1 MAPDM
6 SAATGGEMEAR
17 KPMRVVILGGGTA
30 GWMAAAALVGHLPGT
45 CAVTVVE
52 SPEIGIVGV
61 GEATFPHLRTFLQRL
76 GIDEAAFMRATHATF
91 KLGIVF
97 NDFGALGDEYMHGF
111 ATFGQP
117 LAGVPFHQYW
127 LRAAARAGQ
136 PPIGAYSMAVSAAMA
151 GRFAH
156 PGDPAADGAGSYSY
170 AYQFDATCFGPFL
183 RDFAVARGAE
193 RIAATVT
200 RVEREGEG
208 EGGDVAAL
216 HLNTGA
222 RIEGDLFLDCSGF
235 RSVLLGGTLGEE
247 WESWSDWLPCDRAV
261 ALPCESPAGEIEPF
275 TRAIGMPAGWR
286 WRIPLQHRLGNGYV
300 FSSAHCSEDEAAA
313 RLATAIEGA
322 PLAEPRVLRFSP
334 GRRRRAWSRN
344 VMGIGLA
351 GGFLEPME
359 STSIYLVQ
367 AAIDWLVEL
376 FPTQGVREADRAAFN
391 ALIDL
396 EYERVRD
403 FLILH
408 YHATRRDDS
417 PFWDR
422 MRTMQ
427 VPDSLA
433 EKLALWREG
442 GRIAHYTNGPFLEP
456 SWVAI
461 LTGQGLR
468 PERYDARADFVDAD
482 GLGRA
487 LARLRHEV
495 ASRVG
500 QMPGHRDYLAR
511 MTGGVRDG

>member
-1 MAPDM
+1 
-6 SAATGGEMEAR
+6 MEAR
-17 KPMRVVILGGGTA
+17 KPVRVVILGGGTA
-30 GWMAAAALVGHLPGT
+30 GWMTAAALSSHLPGI
-45 CAVTVVE
+45 CSVTLIE

-61 GEATFPHLRTFLQRL
+61 GEATFPHLRTFLERL
-76 GIDEAAFMRATHATF
+76 GVDEAAFMRATHATF

-111 ATFGQP
+111 ASFGTP
-117 LAGVPFHQYW
+117 LAGVPFHHFW
-127 LRAAARAGQ
+127 LRAAAQGGEA
-136 PPIGAYSMAVSAAMA
+136 PIGAYSMAVSAAMA

-156 PGDPAADGAGSYSY
+156 PGDSVDDAAGTFSY

-183 RDFAVARGAE
+183 RDFAIARGVE

-200 RVEREGEG
+200 RVEREGER
-208 EGGDVAAL
+208 GDVAAL
-216 HLNTGA
+216 DLDTGA
-222 RIEGDLFLDCSGF
+222 RIEGDLFIDCSGF
-235 RSVLLGGTLGEE
+235 RSLLLGGALEE
-247 WESWSDWLPCDRAV
+247 GWESWSDWLPCDRAV
-261 ALPCESPAGEIEPF
+261 ALPCESPSGEIEPF

-313 RLATAIEGA
+313 QLVAAIEGA
-322 PLAEPRVLRFSP
+322 ALAEPRVLRFRP
-334 GRRRRAWSRN
+334 GRRRRAWSHN
-344 VMGIGLA
+344 VIGIGLA

-396 EYERVRD
+396 EYERIRD

-408 YHATRRDDS
+408 YHATRRNDS

-433 EKLALWREG
+433 EKLALWRESA
-442 GRIAHYTNGPFLEP
+442 RIAHYTNGPFLEP

-461 LTGQGLR
+461 LVGQGLR
-468 PERYDARADFVDAD
+468 PEYYDARAEFVDAL
-482 GLGRA
+482 GLDRA
-487 LARLRHEV
+487 LARLRQEV
-495 ASRVG
+495 STRVDG
-500 QMPGHRDYLAR
+500 MPGHSDYLMR
-511 MTGGVRDG
+511 MTGVPSGG